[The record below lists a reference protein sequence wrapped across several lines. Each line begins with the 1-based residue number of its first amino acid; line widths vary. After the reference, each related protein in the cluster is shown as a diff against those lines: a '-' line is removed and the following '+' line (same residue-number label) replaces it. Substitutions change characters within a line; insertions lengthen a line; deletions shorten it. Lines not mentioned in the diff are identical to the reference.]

1 MHQPERKNELSPEL
15 LAVHALNF
23 ATANNAP
30 ARGVMFAGHFAQRP
44 VIEGSEPNLIQTGV
58 EEEFGKYTFKA
69 KMPEDGTI
77 LQVIPRYPEH
87 MGEDLIQFNPET
99 LVIYRNNDTGIMDFF
114 TIPYHS
120 SHHPTF
126 GFRYEQKE
134 ALGKLAVGREF
145 PKDTVF
151 ADSPAV
157 HGETNYT
164 YGKNLNVVYMS
175 HPNVGLDGY
184 VISRDALKH
193 FQFKIYETRSVE
205 FGANEF
211 PLNLYGDD
219 LHYKPFP
226 EIGEAIRE
234 DGLLM
239 ALRRFDANL
248 APAMVSRRDL
258 QEIDYL
264 FDTKTYARPGKG
276 RIVDLTVIRSENVNR
291 QLPPEMTVSLNKYAK
306 ALLRFHK
313 EIVSFEERMVIDSKK
328 RGGEGKIF
336 ISPRLQRLIVES
348 KAMIDYNHNR
358 FKQGLTLAYR
368 KEPLDGW
375 RVNFTIEY
383 DVTPSRGFKLT
394 CCNGGGRKS
403 K

>member
-87 MGEDLIQFNPET
+87 MGEDVIQFNPET
-99 LVIYRNNDTGIMDFF
+99 FVIYRNNDTGIMDFF

-126 GFRYEQKE
+126 GFQYEQKE

-193 FQFKIYETRSVE
+193 FQFKIYETQS
-205 FGANEF
+205 
-211 PLNLYGDD
+211 
-219 LHYKPFP
+219 
-226 EIGEAIRE
+226 
-234 DGLLM
+234 
-239 ALRRFDANL
+239 
-248 APAMVSRRDL
+248 
-258 QEIDYL
+258 
-264 FDTKTYARPGKG
+264 GK
-276 RIVDLTVIRSENVNR
+276 
-291 QLPPEMTVSLNKYAK
+291 
-306 ALLRFHK
+306 
-313 EIVSFEERMVIDSKK
+313 
-328 RGGEGKIF
+328 
-336 ISPRLQRLIVES
+336 
-348 KAMIDYNHNR
+348 
-358 FKQGLTLAYR
+358 
-368 KEPLDGW
+368 
-375 RVNFTIEY
+375 RVVY
-383 DVTPSRGFKLT
+383 
-394 CCNGGGRKS
+394 
-403 K
+403 